1 MALFHLGIYLLD
13 FPRRWEYSC
22 LKRNIGY
29 LKMAIMCVCV
39 CACFFAIVI
48 FAPKEIVILVQ
59 NIGDQTALTKGDLPI
74 YWHR

>member
-1 MALFHLGIYLLD
+1 MGICLLKA
-13 FPRRWEYSC
+13 EYRVS
-22 LKRNIGY
+22 KNGHN
-29 LKMAIMCVCV
+29 VCV